1 MKHWVKRPL
10 YPQLVEY
17 AVSGVDPL
25 WDLGQRMMK
34 SVGQA
39 GVAGTI
45 RMSKTSI
52 QYYYDLADQEPS
64 PEEKRYACLFAQL
77 VAVDAAVLVIISD
90 DILCKL
96 DAHLLYLCIKHCLLV
111 G

>member
-1 MKHWVKRPL
+1 MVFAVMQPSMKHWVKRPL

-34 SVGQA
+34 SVGEA

-64 PEEKRYACLFAQL
+64 PEEKRYACLLAQ
-77 VAVDAAVLVIISD
+77 VLWQSAWQYI
-90 DILCKL
+90 
-96 DAHLLYLCIKHCLLV
+96 AHDHKK
-111 G
+111 

>member
-1 MKHWVKRPL
+1 MVFAVMQPSMKHWVKRPL

-34 SVGQA
+34 SVGEA

-64 PEEKRYACLFAQL
+64 PEEKRYACLLAQ
-77 VAVDAAVLVIISD
+77 VLWQSIRHYIARD
-90 DILCKL
+90 
-96 DAHLLYLCIKHCLLV
+96 HLK
-111 G
+111 